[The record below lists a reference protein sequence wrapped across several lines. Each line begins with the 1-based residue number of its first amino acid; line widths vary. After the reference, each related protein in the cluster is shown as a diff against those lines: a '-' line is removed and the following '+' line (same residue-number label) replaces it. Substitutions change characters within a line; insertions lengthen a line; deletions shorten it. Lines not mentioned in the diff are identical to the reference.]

1 MPRRPHTSSVRARLG
16 QERGFTLLEV
26 LVVMLILGVLAAI
39 ALPAFLGQ
47 QEKGKDAEAK
57 SNARNMVSQIE
68 SCVTST
74 EDYSLCSTKAE
85 LGGNLGFPWGTNPGE
100 TSITATTSNTYTIVA
115 ISKTVTGGTNNTF
128 TIARGSNGLTT
139 RTCTA
144 GAGTDGGGCD
154 NGTW

>member
-1 MPRRPHTSSVRARLG
+1 MRED
-16 QERGFTLLEV
+16 ERGFTLMEV
-26 LVVMLILGVLAAI
+26 LVVMLIVGVLAAI

-68 SCVTST
+68 SCVTPT
-74 EDYSLCSTKAE
+74 EDYRLCSTEAE
-85 LGGNLGFPWGTNPGE
+85 LGGKLGIPWGTNPGE
-100 TSITATTSNTYTIVA
+100 TSITATGQDTYTVVA
-115 ISKTVTGGTNNTF
+115 VSRTVTAGTNNTF
-128 TIARGSNGLTT
+128 SITRGANGIVT

-144 GAGTDGGGCD
+144 GTGTNGGGCR